1 MGIWNLGGPK
11 RKTFLFIFIQLEDA
25 LNQKVFFY
33 IYLTTFQ
40 AISKSRTNLKNN
52 QKIMK

>member
-25 LNQKVFFY
+25 LNQKVY